1 MDRVETLTGGQPRA
15 GSQPYLPDK
24 ESTSSGRK
32 SKLSGNEILV
42 VTPRLS
48 ADILSFF
55 KKMQESGQNPENF
68 TIREMPLSMA
78 QKREIR
84 QVRKFYIPIVTKWQ
98 SWKLKKMRSLKQ
110 LQENLEDVTSY
121 LDLWTQA
128 FHRIGANFGN
138 GIESYFRFLRFLVFL
153 NLMSFFLI
161 GCFVLIP
168 NITIRSLKLTTTSN
182 SSIKTD
188 TECTYYNPTPTGLVN
203 FFNYVLDI
211 LSGTGMLEFSYLF
224 YGFYESGEVDLV
236 KKISYNIP
244 VSYLV
249 TCLCYMMFCI
259 IWIVLRSG
267 SGFKALVLIGGES
280 LTHYGSL
287 VFSAWDFRLKSEK
300 FIKLKQKTIRF
311 EFQMELEEA
320 EAHRAAV
327 HRTMSENARLYSYR
341 VALNLVVIA
350 CIIGAFYCIYLA
362 TQESQRLQNEQDF
375 VTKTSFL
382 LGLLIEYLPSVVIT
396 AANFVVPMICD
407 FVMRFEAYTLSMQIK
422 VILFRAVFLRFAG
435 LGVLLFSLWTQITCG
450 GDITATDC
458 KACEYNYGQYP
469 CWETRIGQEMYK
481 LMIFDLLTITLVT
494 LLVEF
499 PRRMLVD
506 FCSWKLVQLWGYQ
519 QFLVPQNILQLIYG
533 QTVVWIGV
541 FFCPLLPL
549 LNTIKFI
556 LVFYCKKM
564 TLFRNCRPAEKT
576 FRSARSNFF
585 FRIILLIGLF
595 VSCVPLGYSVAK
607 IQPSKGCGPFRSLS
621 RIWDVVPN
629 SVAELPITT
638 QQFLYFLGS
647 QAFAVPLFL
656 LCCIVLSYILA
667 LSAVYKD
674 SITQL
679 RAKLK
684 GEGREKKFLLMEIT
698 DASKGH

>member
-1 MDRVETLTGGQPRA
+1 
-15 GSQPYLPDK
+15 
-24 ESTSSGRK
+24 
-32 SKLSGNEILV
+32 
-42 VTPRLS
+42 
-48 ADILSFF
+48 
-55 KKMQESGQNPENF
+55 
-68 TIREMPLSMA
+68 
-78 QKREIR
+78 
-84 QVRKFYIPIVTKWQ
+84 
-98 SWKLKKMRSLKQ
+98 MRSLKQ
-110 LQENLEDVTSY
+110 LQEHLEDLTAY

-168 NITIRSLKLTTTSN
+168 NVTIRSLKLTTTSN
-182 SSIKTD
+182 SSVKND

-249 TCLCYMMFCI
+249 TCL
-259 IWIVLRSG
+259 
-267 SGFKALVLIGGES
+267 S
-280 LTHYGSL
+280 LASQLHFFLQLYSVTVNFTLELFLLLFLSFL
-287 VFSAWDFRLKSEK
+287 
-300 FIKLKQKTIRF
+300 
-311 EFQMELEEA
+311 QMELEEA
-320 EAHRAAV
+320 EAHRAAL
-327 HRTMSENARLYSYR
+327 HRTMSDNARLYGYR

-350 CIIGAFYCIYLA
+350 CITGAFYCIYLA
-362 TQESQRLQNEQDF
+362 TQESQRLQSEHDF
-375 VTKTSFL
+375 LTKTSFL

-396 AANFVVPMICD
+396 AANFIVPMICD

-422 VILFRAVFLRFAG
+422 VILFRAVFLRFAS
-435 LGVLLFSLWTQITCG
+435 LGVLLFSLWAQITCG
-450 GDITATDC
+450 GDVTATDC
-458 KACEYNYGQYP
+458 KACEYNYGQYQ

-506 FCSWKLVQLWGYQ
+506 FCSWKLVKLWGYQ

-556 LVFYCKKM
+556 LIFYCKKL

-607 IQPSKGCGPFRSLS
+607 IQPSKGCGPFQM
-621 RIWDVVPN
+621 I
-629 SVAELPITT
+629 ITT
-638 QQFLYFLGS
+638 I
-647 QAFAVPLFL
+647 LFL
-656 LCCIVLSYILA
+656 FSNIICVHILCLIHCKSREER
-667 LSAVYKD
+667 
-674 SITQL
+674 TQ
-679 RAKLK
+679 
-684 GEGREKKFLLMEIT
+684 
-698 DASKGH
+698 

>member
-1 MDRVETLTGGQPRA
+1 M
-15 GSQPYLPDK
+15 
-24 ESTSSGRK
+24 TSWQQRK
-32 SKLSGNEILV
+32 GKYKLQ
-42 VTPRLS
+42 S
-48 ADILSFF
+48 A
-55 KKMQESGQNPENF
+55 
-68 TIREMPLSMA
+68 
-78 QKREIR
+78 
-84 QVRKFYIPIVTKWQ
+84 
-98 SWKLKKMRSLKQ
+98 
-110 LQENLEDVTSY
+110 
-121 LDLWTQA
+121 
-128 FHRIGANFGN
+128 
-138 GIESYFRFLRFLVFL
+138 SYFRFLRFLVFL

-168 NITIRSLKLTTTSN
+168 NVTIRSLKLTTTSN
-182 SSIKTD
+182 SSVKND

-249 TCLCYMMFCI
+249 TCLCYMLFCI
-259 IWIVLRSG
+259 IWIVLSNDV
-267 SGFKALVLIGGES
+267 FL
-280 LTHYGSL
+280 HYFCSL

-300 FIKLKQKTIRF
+300 FIKLKQKTIRY

-320 EAHRAAV
+320 EAHRAAL
-327 HRTMSENARLYSYR
+327 HRTMSDNARLYGYR

-350 CIIGAFYCIYLA
+350 CITGAFYCIYLA
-362 TQESQRLQNEQDF
+362 TQESQRLQSE
-375 VTKTSFL
+375 TSFL

-396 AANFVVPMICD
+396 AANFIVPMICD

-422 VILFRAVFLRFAG
+422 VILFRAVFLRFAS
-435 LGVLLFSLWTQITCG
+435 LGVLLFSLWAQITCG
-450 GDITATDC
+450 GDVTATDC
-458 KACEYNYGQYP
+458 KACEYNYGHNY
-469 CWETRIGQEMYK
+469 TMLSLIVSLHVMYK

-506 FCSWKLVQLWGYQ
+506 FCSWKLVKLWGYQ

-556 LVFYCKKM
+556 LIFYCKKL

-621 RIWDVVPN
+621 RIWDVIPN

-656 LCCIVLSYILA
+656 LCCHFMLYLINCV
-667 LSAVYKD
+667 V
-674 SITQL
+674 
-679 RAKLK
+679 
-684 GEGREKKFLLMEIT
+684 F
-698 DASKGH
+698 

>member
-1 MDRVETLTGGQPRA
+1 
-15 GSQPYLPDK
+15 
-24 ESTSSGRK
+24 
-32 SKLSGNEILV
+32 
-42 VTPRLS
+42 
-48 ADILSFF
+48 
-55 KKMQESGQNPENF
+55 
-68 TIREMPLSMA
+68 
-78 QKREIR
+78 
-84 QVRKFYIPIVTKWQ
+84 
-98 SWKLKKMRSLKQ
+98 
-110 LQENLEDVTSY
+110 
-121 LDLWTQA
+121 
-128 FHRIGANFGN
+128 
-138 GIESYFRFLRFLVFL
+138 
-153 NLMSFFLI
+153 
-161 GCFVLIP
+161 
-168 NITIRSLKLTTTSN
+168 
-182 SSIKTD
+182 
-188 TECTYYNPTPTGLVN
+188 PTGLVN

-211 LSGTGMLEFSYLF
+211 LSGTVSSHLAICLTPLYLC
-224 YGFYESGEVDLV
+224 LL
-236 KKISYNIP
+236 NITNRNP
-244 VSYLV
+244 LLIPHRVS
-249 TCLCYMMFCI
+249 
-259 IWIVLRSG
+259 
-267 SGFKALVLIGGES
+267 LVLIEGES

-300 FIKLKQKTIRF
+300 FIKLKQKTIRY
-311 EFQMELEEA
+311 EFQVSMELEEA
-320 EAHRAAV
+320 EAHRAAL
-327 HRTMSENARLYSYR
+327 HRTMSDNARLYGYR

-350 CIIGAFYCIYLA
+350 CITGAFYCIYLA
-362 TQESQRLQNEQDF
+362 TQESQRF
-375 VTKTSFL
+375 FL

-396 AANFVVPMICD
+396 AANFIVPMICD

-422 VILFRAVFLRFAG
+422 VILFRAVFLRFAS
-435 LGVLLFSLWTQITCG
+435 LGVLLFSLWAQITCG
-450 GDITATDC
+450 GDVTATDC
-458 KACEYNYGQYP
+458 KACEYNYGQYQ

-506 FCSWKLVQLWGYQ
+506 FCSWKLVKLWGYQ

-556 LVFYCKKM
+556 LIFYCKKL

-621 RIWDVVPN
+621 RIWDVIPN

-656 LCCIVLSYILA
+656 LSYGGVRIGTENSEKGIQKSRKNKYFL
-667 LSAVYKD
+667 KD
-674 SITQL
+674 TVVN
-679 RAKLK
+679 RCF
-684 GEGREKKFLLMEIT
+684 GGDDR
-698 DASKGH
+698 